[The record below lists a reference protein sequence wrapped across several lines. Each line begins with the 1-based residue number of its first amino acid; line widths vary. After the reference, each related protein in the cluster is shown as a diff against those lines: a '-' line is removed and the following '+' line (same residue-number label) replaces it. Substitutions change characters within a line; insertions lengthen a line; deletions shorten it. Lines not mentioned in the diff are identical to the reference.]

1 MNHFDEM
8 TCLLYLEGQ
17 LDAAREE
24 DLTAH
29 TAQCGDC
36 RALLQALQRET
47 HLLSSALTEENEPIP
62 AHLLSEPGQNQI
74 PWAWIISLGL
84 ASLCSYAVW
93 TFGIEPWQEEL
104 SAAGFNAQHI
114 LSLLVFTGAFWKG
127 WSGMIN
133 TIQIIAL
140 ILFGGVAFGVLR
152 RRLRQRTTVALVLS
166 ILTLGFVLV
175 QPAGAAEVQHKESY
189 TLSKG
194 EVVHT
199 DLIVASGT
207 AQINGTVEGDLIA
220 FGSAI
225 TVSGHV
231 TGDVIVFGNQ
241 LRVDGTVDGNVRAGC
256 NTVVIGGN
264 IGKNVMTFSN
274 IFELVSSAQVG
285 GGVISM
291 GNQMTMDGHVHRDVL
306 SMVSQTVIDGAVDGR
321 IMLRGD
327 DLSVG
332 STAELAGPVT
342 FQSRNQPRVAD
353 GAKLASPITLEAE
366 PARRYRRLNSVRDV
380 VHELLRY
387 GAAVVIGLIL
397 LTVLPGFFRV
407 ALRETGRYGVS
418 IGIGALALMTG
429 VVLLFVGFMLLFV
442 GVRTVFSTFLV
453 YIPLVYFAQ
462 VFVGAWLG
470 GQLLRKN
477 AQASGAMLGQL
488 ALGLLILH
496 ALRYIPYAGGIIWLL
511 IAMWGTGAML
521 IALHRM
527 LRTEP
532 IAMAA

>member
-17 LDAAREE
+17 LDAAREK

-62 AHLLSEPGQNQI
+62 AHLLAEPGKNEI
-74 PWAWIISLGL
+74 PWTWIISLGM

-133 TIQIIAL
+133 TIQILAL
-140 ILFGGVAFGVLR
+140 ISFGGVAFGILR
-152 RRLRQRTTVALVLS
+152 RRLRHRTTIAIVLS
-166 ILTLGFVLV
+166 VLALAFILA
-175 QPAGAAEVQHKESY
+175 QPAGAAEVHHKESY
-189 TLSKG
+189 ILSKG

-199 DLIVASGT
+199 DLIVASAT

-220 FGSAI
+220 FGSAV
-225 TVSGHV
+225 TVNGHV
-231 TGDVIVFGNQ
+231 TGDVIVFANQ

-256 NTVVIGGN
+256 NTAIIAGN
-264 IGKNVMTFSN
+264 VGKNVMTFSN
-274 IFELVSSAQVG
+274 IFELLSDAKVG
-285 GGVISM
+285 GSLISM
-291 GNQMTMDGHVHRDVL
+291 GNQMTMDGHVHRDIL
-306 SMVSQTVIDGAVDGR
+306 SMVSQTVIDGAVEGS
-321 IMLRGD
+321 IKLRGD

-332 STAELAGPVT
+332 STAELSGPIT
-342 FQSRNQPRVAD
+342 FQSRNQPRVAV

-366 PARRYRRLNSVRDV
+366 PARRYRRLNSVRDI

-387 GAAVVIGLIL
+387 GAALIVGLIL
-397 LTVLPGFFRV
+397 FTVLPGFFRF
-407 ALRETGRYGVS
+407 ALRQTGRYGVS
-418 IGIGALALMTG
+418 IGIGALALMAS
-429 VVLLFVGFMLLFV
+429 VVFCFVGIMLIFV
-442 GVRTVFSTFLV
+442 GVRTVLSMFAV
-453 YIPLVYFAQ
+453 YIPLFYFSQ
-462 VFVGAWLG
+462 VFVGTWLG
-470 GQLLRKN
+470 GLLIRKN
-477 AQASGAMLGQL
+477 AQGPGVLAGQL
-488 ALGLLILH
+488 AIGLLILH

-521 IALHRM
+521 ITMYRM

-532 IAMAA
+532 AAIAA